1 MLLGLGFNVKNPGK
15 GNFDMAFFCNLRHR
29 FMFLFSESDNG
40 FQKDF
45 FLKRRNLAMKKVITI
60 LMVLCVSV
68 ALFASVGLTVKAG
81 GTFGFTNMNTASK
94 ENEERFDKSINYK
107 SNGFGFSS
115 GVQYDLSDNL
125 MVYADFTMLF
135 PSDATLK
142 EENEKPEK
150 ISERVKDLEKSY
162 HGKGSY
168 KINSMSI
175 SAGAAYKFDL
185 GLPIRLAVGAGVT
198 LNRAHNYIKIAEVA
212 FPEGGTIEYTES
224 FINIGLNAL
233 IDAKYMVTDNI
244 GVGLT
249 VMPQLNLYNIS
260 KHTMSINGE
269 VQTPETEEAN
279 GFKIGFAVPVTVGVS
294 YSF

>member
-1 MLLGLGFNVKNPGK
+1 
-15 GNFDMAFFCNLRHR
+15 
-29 FMFLFSESDNG
+29 
-40 FQKDF
+40 
-45 FLKRRNLAMKKVITI
+45 MKKAITI

-81 GTFGFTNMNTASK
+81 GTFGFTSMNTAASK
-94 ENEERFDKSINYK
+94 EKEGHFDESFNVKS
-107 SNGFGFSS
+107 SGFGFSS
-115 GVQYDLSDNL
+115 GVQFDLSDNL
-125 MVYADFTMLF
+125 MIYADFTMLF
-135 PSDATLK
+135 PSDEKLKAEDGTEKTLSELVK
-142 EENEKPEK
+142 EYEQSHYP
-150 ISERVKDLEKSY
+150 
-162 HGKGSY
+162 GKGSY
-168 KINSMSI
+168 KINYMSI
-175 SAGAAYKFDL
+175 SAGAAYKLDL

-198 LNRAHNYIKIAEVA
+198 VNRAHNYIKIAEAPV
-212 FPEGGTIEYTES
+212 PEDGTIEYNIS

-260 KHTMSINGE
+260 KYTMSVNGE
-269 VQTPETEEAN
+269 VQTPETEEVN

>member
-1 MLLGLGFNVKNPGK
+1 
-15 GNFDMAFFCNLRHR
+15 
-29 FMFLFSESDNG
+29 
-40 FQKDF
+40 
-45 FLKRRNLAMKKVITI
+45 MKKVITI

-81 GTFGFTNMNTASK
+81 GTFGFTNINTASK
-94 ENEERFDKSINYK
+94 EKGGHFDGSFNVKS
-107 SNGFGFSS
+107 SGFGFSS
-115 GVQYDLSDNL
+115 GVQFDLSDNL

-142 EENEKPEK
+142 EENGTAKK
-150 ISERVKDLEKSY
+150 LSELVKELEMSY
-162 HGKGSY
+162 VGKGSY
-168 KINSMSI
+168 KINYMSI
-175 SAGAAYKFDL
+175 SAGAAYKFNL

-198 LNRAHNYIKIAEVA
+198 VNRTHNYVKITDAA
-212 FPEGGTIEYTES
+212 WPEEDSTIEYNES

-260 KHTMSINGE
+260 KSTGSVNGK
-269 VQTPETEEAN
+269 VRTEGTGEAN
-279 GFKIGFAVPVTVGVS
+279 GFKIGFAVPVTVGAS

>member
-1 MLLGLGFNVKNPGK
+1 
-15 GNFDMAFFCNLRHR
+15 
-29 FMFLFSESDNG
+29 
-40 FQKDF
+40 
-45 FLKRRNLAMKKVITI
+45 MKKVITI

-142 EENEKPEK
+142 KENGPAEKL
-150 ISERVKDLEKSY
+150 SELVKEYEQSY
-162 HGKGSY
+162 YPGKGSY
-168 KINSMSI
+168 KINYMSI
-175 SAGAAYKFDL
+175 SAGAAYKLDL

-198 LNRAHNYIKIAEVA
+198 VNRAHNYIKITEAP
-212 FPEGGTIEYTES
+212 FPEEDCTIEYNES

-260 KHTMSINGE
+260 KYTMSVNGE

>member
-1 MLLGLGFNVKNPGK
+1 M
-15 GNFDMAFFCNLRHR
+15 
-29 FMFLFSESDNG
+29 
-40 FQKDF
+40 
-45 FLKRRNLAMKKVITI
+45 MKKVITI

-81 GTFGFTNMNTASK
+81 GTFGFTNINTASK
-94 ENEERFDKSINYK
+94 EKYGYFDESFNVK

-115 GVQYDLSDNL
+115 GVQFDFSDNL

-135 PSDATLK
+135 PSDETLK
-142 EENEKPEK
+142 AEDGTEKTL
-150 ISERVKDLEKSY
+150 SELVKEYEQSWY
-162 HGKGSY
+162 PGKGSY
-168 KINSMSI
+168 KINYMSI
-175 SAGAAYKFDL
+175 SAGAAYKINL

-198 LNRAHNYIKIAEVA
+198 INRAHNYIKITEVS
-212 FPEGGTIEYTES
+212 FPEDGTIEYNTS

-260 KHTMSINGE
+260 KYTMSVNGE

>member
-1 MLLGLGFNVKNPGK
+1 
-15 GNFDMAFFCNLRHR
+15 
-29 FMFLFSESDNG
+29 
-40 FQKDF
+40 
-45 FLKRRNLAMKKVITI
+45 MKKVITI

-94 ENEERFDKSINYK
+94 ENDDQFDKSINFK

-115 GVQYDLSDNL
+115 GVQFDLSDNL

-135 PSDATLK
+135 PSDATLQ
-142 EENEKPEK
+142 EENGKPEK
-150 ISERVKDLEKSY
+150 ISEHVKDLEMSF

-175 SAGAAYKFDL
+175 SAGAAYKFNL

-198 LNRAHNYIKIAEVA
+198 VNSVHNYVKITEAA
-212 FPEGGTIEYTES
+212 YPEEDCTVEYNES

-249 VMPQLNLYNIS
+249 VMPQLSLYNIS
-260 KHTMSINGE
+260 KATGLVNGK
-269 VQTPETEEAN
+269 VRPEGTGEAN
-279 GFKIGFAVPVTVGVS
+279 GFKIGFAVPVAVGAS

>member
-1 MLLGLGFNVKNPGK
+1 M
-15 GNFDMAFFCNLRHR
+15 
-29 FMFLFSESDNG
+29 
-40 FQKDF
+40 
-45 FLKRRNLAMKKVITI
+45 MKKVITI

-94 ENEERFDKSINYK
+94 EKYGHFDENINVK

-115 GVQYDLSDNL
+115 GVQFDLSDNL

-142 EENEKPEK
+142 WEGGMTKTLSELVKEYEKEVY
-150 ISERVKDLEKSY
+150 I
-162 HGKGSY
+162 GKGSY
-168 KINSMSI
+168 KINYMSI
-175 SAGAAYKFDL
+175 SAGAAYKLDL

-198 LNRAHNYIKIAEVA
+198 VNRAHSYIKIAEA
-212 FPEGGTIEYTES
+212 TWPEADGTDEINIS

-260 KHTMSINGE
+260 KYTMSVNGE
-269 VQTPETEEAN
+269 VKTQETEEAN

>member
-1 MLLGLGFNVKNPGK
+1 
-15 GNFDMAFFCNLRHR
+15 
-29 FMFLFSESDNG
+29 
-40 FQKDF
+40 
-45 FLKRRNLAMKKVITI
+45 MKKVITF

-94 ENEERFDKSINYK
+94 ENDDQFDESINVI

-115 GVQYDLSDNL
+115 GVQFDLSDNL
-125 MVYADFTMLF
+125 MIYADFTMLF

-142 EENEKPEK
+142 EENRTAKK
-150 ISERVKDLEKSY
+150 LSELVKELEMSY
-162 HGKGSY
+162 VGKGSY
-168 KINSMSI
+168 KINYMSI
-175 SAGAAYKFDL
+175 SAGAAYKFNL

-198 LNRAHNYIKIAEVA
+198 VNRTHNYVKITDAA
-212 FPEGGTIEYTES
+212 WPEEDSTIEYNES

-260 KHTMSINGE
+260 KSTGSVNGK
-269 VQTPETEEAN
+269 VRTEGTGEAN
-279 GFKIGFAVPVTVGVS
+279 GFKIGFAVPVTVGAS

>member
-1 MLLGLGFNVKNPGK
+1 
-15 GNFDMAFFCNLRHR
+15 
-29 FMFLFSESDNG
+29 
-40 FQKDF
+40 
-45 FLKRRNLAMKKVITI
+45 MKKVITI

-81 GTFGFTNMNTASK
+81 GSFGFTNMNTASK
-94 ENEERFDKSINYK
+94 ENDDQFDESINVT

-115 GVQYDLSDNL
+115 GVQFDLSDNL
-125 MVYADFTMLF
+125 MIYADFTMLF

-142 EENEKPEK
+142 EENGKPK
-150 ISERVKDLEKSY
+150 KLSELVKELEMSY
-162 HGKGSY
+162 VGKGSY
-168 KINSMSI
+168 KINYMSI
-175 SAGAAYKFDL
+175 SAGAAYKFNL

-198 LNRAHNYIKIAEVA
+198 VNRTHSYVKITDAA
-212 FPEGGTIEYTES
+212 WPEEDSTIEYNES

-260 KHTMSINGE
+260 KSTGSVNGK
-269 VQTPETEEAN
+269 VRTEGTGEAN
-279 GFKIGFAVPVTVGVS
+279 GFKIGFAVPVTVGAS

>member
-1 MLLGLGFNVKNPGK
+1 
-15 GNFDMAFFCNLRHR
+15 
-29 FMFLFSESDNG
+29 
-40 FQKDF
+40 
-45 FLKRRNLAMKKVITI
+45 MKKVITI

-94 ENEERFDKSINYK
+94 ENDEQFDKSINLK

-115 GVQYDLSDNL
+115 GVQFDLSDNL

-142 EENEKPEK
+142 EENGTAEK
-150 ISERVKDLEKSY
+150 ISELVKDLEKSY

-175 SAGAAYKFDL
+175 SAGAAYKFNL

-198 LNRAHNYIKIAEVA
+198 VNSVHNYVKITEAA
-212 FPEGGTIEYTES
+212 YPEEDCTVEYNES

-249 VMPQLNLYNIS
+249 VMPQLYLYNIS
-260 KHTMSINGE
+260 KATGLVNGK
-269 VQTPETEEAN
+269 VRTEGTGEAN
-279 GFKIGFAVPVTVGVS
+279 GFKIGFAVPVAVGAS

>member
-1 MLLGLGFNVKNPGK
+1 M
-15 GNFDMAFFCNLRHR
+15 
-29 FMFLFSESDNG
+29 
-40 FQKDF
+40 
-45 FLKRRNLAMKKVITI
+45 KRVFTI
-60 LMVLCVSV
+60 LIVLCVSV

-94 ENEERFDKSINYK
+94 ENDDQFDKSINFK

-115 GVQYDLSDNL
+115 GVQFDLSDNL

-142 EENEKPEK
+142 EENGKPEK
-150 ISERVKDLEKSY
+150 ISEHVKDLEMSF

-198 LNRAHNYIKIAEVA
+198 VNRAHIYVKVSEAA
-212 FPEGGTIEYTES
+212 YPEGATIEYNES

-249 VMPQLNLYNIS
+249 VVPQLNLYNIS
-260 KHTMSINGE
+260 KSTGSVNGK
-269 VQTPETEEAN
+269 VRPEGTGEAN
-279 GFKIGFAVPVTVGVS
+279 GFKIGFAVPVTVGAS

>member
-1 MLLGLGFNVKNPGK
+1 
-15 GNFDMAFFCNLRHR
+15 
-29 FMFLFSESDNG
+29 
-40 FQKDF
+40 
-45 FLKRRNLAMKKVITI
+45 MKKVITI

-81 GTFGFTNMNTASK
+81 GTFGFTDMNTASK
-94 ENEERFDKSINYK
+94 ENDDQFDESINVK

-125 MVYADFTMLF
+125 MIYADFTMLF

-142 EENEKPEK
+142 WENGTEKK
-150 ISERVKDLEKSY
+150 LSEYVKELELSY
-162 HGKGSY
+162 YPGKGSY
-168 KINSMSI
+168 KINYMSI

-198 LNRAHNYIKIAEVA
+198 INRAHSYIKITEVA
-212 FPEGGTIEYTES
+212 FPEGATIEYNES
-224 FINIGLNAL
+224 LINIGLNAL

-249 VMPQLNLYNIS
+249 VTPQLNLYNIS
-260 KHTMSINGE
+260 KATGSVNGE
-269 VQTPETEEAN
+269 VRPEGTGEAN
-279 GFKIGFAVPVTVGVS
+279 GFKIGFAVPVAVGAS

>member
-1 MLLGLGFNVKNPGK
+1 
-15 GNFDMAFFCNLRHR
+15 
-29 FMFLFSESDNG
+29 
-40 FQKDF
+40 
-45 FLKRRNLAMKKVITI
+45 MKKVITI

-81 GTFGFTNMNTASK
+81 GTFGFTDMNTASK
-94 ENEERFDKSINYK
+94 ENDDQFDESINVK

-125 MVYADFTMLF
+125 MIYADFTMLF

-142 EENEKPEK
+142 WENGTEKK
-150 ISERVKDLEKSY
+150 LSEYVKELELSY
-162 HGKGSY
+162 HPGKGSY
-168 KINSMSI
+168 KINYMSI

-198 LNRAHNYIKIAEVA
+198 INRAHSYIKITEVA
-212 FPEGGTIEYTES
+212 FPEGATIEYNES
-224 FINIGLNAL
+224 LINIGLNAL

-249 VMPQLNLYNIS
+249 VTPQLNLYNIS
-260 KHTMSINGE
+260 KATGSVNGE
-269 VQTPETEEAN
+269 VRPEGTGEAN
-279 GFKIGFAVPVTVGVS
+279 GFKIGFAVPVAVGAS

>member
-1 MLLGLGFNVKNPGK
+1 
-15 GNFDMAFFCNLRHR
+15 
-29 FMFLFSESDNG
+29 
-40 FQKDF
+40 
-45 FLKRRNLAMKKVITI
+45 MKKVITI

-81 GTFGFTNMNTASK
+81 GTFGFTDMNTASK
-94 ENEERFDKSINYK
+94 ENDEQFDESINVK

-142 EENEKPEK
+142 KENGKAEKLSELVK
-150 ISERVKDLEKSY
+150 ALEISNY
-162 HGKGSY
+162 PGKGSY
-168 KINSMSI
+168 KINYMSI

-198 LNRAHNYIKIAEVA
+198 VNRAHSYIKISEPAYLE
-212 FPEGGTIEYTES
+212 EGSIIEYNES

-249 VMPQLNLYNIS
+249 VVPQLNLYNIS
-260 KHTMSINGE
+260 KSTGSVNGE
-269 VQTPETEEAN
+269 VRPEGTGEAN
-279 GFKIGFAVPVTVGVS
+279 GFKIGFAVPVTVGAS

>member
-1 MLLGLGFNVKNPGK
+1 
-15 GNFDMAFFCNLRHR
+15 
-29 FMFLFSESDNG
+29 
-40 FQKDF
+40 
-45 FLKRRNLAMKKVITI
+45 MKKVITI

-81 GTFGFTNMNTASK
+81 GTFGFTDMNTASK

-142 EENEKPEK
+142 KENGPAEKL
-150 ISERVKDLEKSY
+150 SELVKELEMSY
-162 HGKGSY
+162 VGKGSY
-168 KINSMSI
+168 KTNYMSI

-198 LNRAHNYIKIAEVA
+198 VNRAHIYVKVSEAA
-212 FPEGGTIEYTES
+212 YPEEDSTIEYNES

-249 VMPQLNLYNIS
+249 VVPQLNLYNIS
-260 KHTMSINGE
+260 KSTGSVNGK
-269 VQTPETEEAN
+269 VRPEGTGEAN
-279 GFKIGFAVPVTVGVS
+279 GFKIGFAVPVAVGVS

>member
-1 MLLGLGFNVKNPGK
+1 
-15 GNFDMAFFCNLRHR
+15 
-29 FMFLFSESDNG
+29 
-40 FQKDF
+40 
-45 FLKRRNLAMKKVITI
+45 MKKVITI

-81 GTFGFTNMNTASK
+81 GTFGFTDMNTASK
-94 ENEERFDKSINYK
+94 ENVEQFDKIINVK

-125 MVYADFTMLF
+125 MIYADFTMLF

-142 EENEKPEK
+142 KENGTEKK
-150 ISERVKDLEKSY
+150 LSELVKDLEMSY
-162 HGKGSY
+162 YPGKGSY
-168 KINSMSI
+168 KINYMSI

-198 LNRAHNYIKIAEVA
+198 VNRAHSYIKITEAA
-212 FPEGGTIEYTES
+212 FPEGATIEYNES

-249 VMPQLNLYNIS
+249 VVPQLNLYNIS
-260 KHTMSINGE
+260 KSTRSVNGE
-269 VQTPETEEAN
+269 VRPEGTGEAN
-279 GFKIGFAVPVTVGVS
+279 GFKIGFAVPVTVGAS

>member
-1 MLLGLGFNVKNPGK
+1 
-15 GNFDMAFFCNLRHR
+15 
-29 FMFLFSESDNG
+29 
-40 FQKDF
+40 
-45 FLKRRNLAMKKVITI
+45 MKKVITI

-68 ALFASVGLTVKAG
+68 ALFASVGITVKAG
-81 GTFGFTNMNTASK
+81 GTFGFANMNTASK
-94 ENEERFDKSINYK
+94 ENHGHFDKSINVK

-115 GVQYDLSDNL
+115 GVQFDLSDNL

-142 EENEKPEK
+142 KENGKPK
-150 ISERVKDLEKSY
+150 TLSELVKEYEQSY
-162 HGKGSY
+162 YPGKGSY
-168 KINSMSI
+168 KTNYMSI
-175 SAGAAYKFDL
+175 SAGAAYKLDL
-185 GLPIRLAVGAGVT
+185 GLPIRLAVGAGITV
-198 LNRAHNYIKIAEVA
+198 NRAHNYIKITEAPI
-212 FPEGGTIEYTES
+212 PEEGTIEYNES

-260 KHTMSINGE
+260 KYTMSINGE

-279 GFKIGFAVPVTVGVS
+279 GFKIGFAVPVTVGAS

>member
-1 MLLGLGFNVKNPGK
+1 
-15 GNFDMAFFCNLRHR
+15 
-29 FMFLFSESDNG
+29 
-40 FQKDF
+40 
-45 FLKRRNLAMKKVITI
+45 MKKVITI

-81 GTFGFTNMNTASK
+81 GTFGFTDMNTASK

-142 EENEKPEK
+142 AEDGETKTL
-150 ISERVKDLEKSY
+150 SELVKEYEQSHY
-162 HGKGSY
+162 PGKGSY
-168 KINSMSI
+168 KINYMSI
-175 SAGAAYKFDL
+175 SAGAAYKLDL

-198 LNRAHNYIKIAEVA
+198 VNRAHNYVKITEVS
-212 FPEGGTIEYTES
+212 FPEDGTIEYNES

-249 VMPQLNLYNIS
+249 VVPQLNLYNIS
-260 KHTMSINGE
+260 KSTGSVNGK
-269 VQTPETEEAN
+269 VRPEGTGEAN
-279 GFKIGFAVPVTVGVS
+279 GFKIGFAVPVTVGAS

>member
-1 MLLGLGFNVKNPGK
+1 M
-15 GNFDMAFFCNLRHR
+15 
-29 FMFLFSESDNG
+29 
-40 FQKDF
+40 
-45 FLKRRNLAMKKVITI
+45 MKKVITI

-81 GTFGFTNMNTASK
+81 GTFGFTNINTASK
-94 ENEERFDKSINYK
+94 EKYGHFDETFNVK

-115 GVQYDLSDNL
+115 GVQFDLSDNL

-142 EENEKPEK
+142 GEDGETKTLSELVKEDEK
-150 ISERVKDLEKSY
+150 IY
-162 HGKGSY
+162 IGKGSY
-168 KINSMSI
+168 KINYMSI
-175 SAGAAYKFDL
+175 SAGAAYKLDL

-198 LNRAHNYIKIAEVA
+198 VNRAHNYIKIAEA
-212 FPEGGTIEYTES
+212 TWPEADGTDEINIS

-260 KHTMSINGE
+260 KYTMSVNGE
-269 VQTPETEEAN
+269 VQTPETEEVN

>member
-1 MLLGLGFNVKNPGK
+1 
-15 GNFDMAFFCNLRHR
+15 
-29 FMFLFSESDNG
+29 
-40 FQKDF
+40 
-45 FLKRRNLAMKKVITI
+45 MKKVITI

-94 ENEERFDKSINYK
+94 ENDDQFDESINVI
-107 SNGFGFSS
+107 SSGFGFSS
-115 GVQYDLSDNL
+115 GVQFDLSDNL
-125 MVYADFTMLF
+125 MIYADFAMLF

-142 EENEKPEK
+142 EENGTAKK
-150 ISERVKDLEKSY
+150 LSELVKELEMSY
-162 HGKGSY
+162 VGKGSY
-168 KINSMSI
+168 KINYMSI
-175 SAGAAYKFDL
+175 SAGAAYKFNL

-212 FPEGGTIEYTES
+212 FPEGATIEYNES

-260 KHTMSINGE
+260 KSTGSVNGK
-269 VQTPETEEAN
+269 VRTEGTGEAN
-279 GFKIGFAVPVTVGVS
+279 GFKIGFAVPVTVGAS

>member
-1 MLLGLGFNVKNPGK
+1 M
-15 GNFDMAFFCNLRHR
+15 
-29 FMFLFSESDNG
+29 
-40 FQKDF
+40 
-45 FLKRRNLAMKKVITI
+45 MKKVITI

-81 GTFGFTNMNTASK
+81 GTFGFTNMNTASNEK
-94 ENEERFDKSINYK
+94 DGHFDENFNIKS
-107 SNGFGFSS
+107 SGFGFNS
-115 GVQYDLSDNL
+115 GVQFDLSDNL
-125 MVYADFTMLF
+125 MIYADFTMLF
-135 PSDATLK
+135 PSDETLK
-142 EENEKPEK
+142 AEDGAEKT
-150 ISERVKDLEKSY
+150 ISELVKEYEQSY
-162 HGKGSY
+162 YPGKGSY
-168 KINSMSI
+168 KINYMSI
-175 SAGAAYKFDL
+175 SAGAAYKINL

-198 LNRAHNYIKIAEVA
+198 LNRAHNYIKIAEAPV
-212 FPEGGTIEYTES
+212 PEDGTIEYNIS

-260 KHTMSINGE
+260 KYTMSVNGE

>member
-1 MLLGLGFNVKNPGK
+1 
-15 GNFDMAFFCNLRHR
+15 
-29 FMFLFSESDNG
+29 
-40 FQKDF
+40 
-45 FLKRRNLAMKKVITI
+45 MKKVITI

-81 GTFGFTNMNTASK
+81 GTYGFTDMNTASK
-94 ENEERFDKSINYK
+94 ENDEQFDKSINVK

-142 EENEKPEK
+142 KENGTEKK
-150 ISERVKDLEKSY
+150 LSELVKEFEMSY
-162 HGKGSY
+162 VGKGSY
-168 KINSMSI
+168 KINYMSI

-198 LNRAHNYIKIAEVA
+198 VNRAHSYIKITEPAYLE
-212 FPEGGTIEYTES
+212 EGSIIEYNES
-224 FINIGLNAL
+224 LINIGLNAL

-260 KHTMSINGE
+260 KYTMSINGE

>member
-1 MLLGLGFNVKNPGK
+1 
-15 GNFDMAFFCNLRHR
+15 
-29 FMFLFSESDNG
+29 
-40 FQKDF
+40 
-45 FLKRRNLAMKKVITI
+45 MKKVITI

-81 GTFGFTNMNTASK
+81 GTFGFINMNTASK
-94 ENEERFDKSINYK
+94 ENDEQFDESINVK

-125 MVYADFTMLF
+125 MIYADFTMLF

-142 EENEKPEK
+142 WENGTEKEL
-150 ISERVKDLEKSY
+150 SELVKDLEMSY
-162 HGKGSY
+162 YPGKGSY
-168 KINSMSI
+168 KINYMSI

-198 LNRAHNYIKIAEVA
+198 VNRTHNYIKITEAA
-212 FPEGGTIEYTES
+212 FPEGATIEYNES
-224 FINIGLNAL
+224 LINIGLNAL

-249 VMPQLNLYNIS
+249 VVPQLNLYNIS
-260 KHTMSINGE
+260 KSTRSVNGE
-269 VQTPETEEAN
+269 VRPEGTGEAN
-279 GFKIGFAVPVTVGVS
+279 GFKIGFAVPVTVGAS